1 VTGIALL
8 GSTGSIGRQALEVL
22 AAHPDR
28 FRLLGIAAGRAT
40 PDFRR
45 QLADWPEARAWSADG
60 RQPEIVPA
68 ERWAG
73 GGLEELAAA
82 DGVEVVVVATTGMTA
97 LPAVLAGL
105 RAGRRVALA
114 NKETLVTGGHLVAG
128 LLDELGG
135 DPLDRLRP
143 VDSEHSAIWQC
154 LLGERLEEVAR
165 LVLTASGG
173 PFRDRPA
180 GELGGVRPDEAL
192 AHPTWRM
199 GPKIT
204 IDSATLVN
212 KAFEA
217 IEAKWLYRIPYS
229 RIDAVIHPQSVVHS
243 LVEFADGSYKAQ
255 LGVPDMRL
263 PIQYALTYPERLPS
277 PARTAPPEA
286 WGDLQFLPLD
296 EARFPGYAAVRAAAE
311 AGGNR
316 GTILNAADEVAVA
329 AFLGGAIGF
338 GGIAATIEEAVA
350 RWGAP
355 AEPDLEGIS
364 ALDAEVRAA
373 LSAELGLEGTG

>member
-8 GSTGSIGRQALEVL
+8 GSTGSIGRQTLEVL
-22 AAHPDR
+22 AANPDR

-40 PDFRR
+40 PEFRA
-45 QLADWPEARAWSADG
+45 QLADWPEARAWSADSRPDG
-60 RQPEIVPA
+60 VPH

-73 GGLEELAAA
+73 GGLEELATA
-82 DGVEVVVVATTGMTA
+82 DGVEMVVVATTGMTA
-97 LPAVLAGL
+97 LPAVLAAL

-114 NKETLVTGGHLVAG
+114 NKETLVTGGHLVAA
-128 LLDELGG
+128 LLDKLGG

-154 LLGERLEEVAR
+154 LLGERLDEVAR

-173 PFRDRPA
+173 PFRDRPLS
-180 GELGGVRPDEAL
+180 ELAGVRPDEAL

-212 KAFEA
+212 KAFEV
-217 IEAKWLYRIPYS
+217 IEAKWLYRLPYS

-243 LVEFADGSYKAQ
+243 LVEFTDGSYKAQ

-263 PIQYALTYPERLPS
+263 PIQYALTFPERLPS
-277 PARTAPPEA
+277 PARVAAPEA

-296 EARFPGYAAVRAAAE
+296 QALFPGYVTVRAAAE
-311 AGGNR
+311 EGGNR

-329 AFLGGAIGF
+329 GFLGGAIGF
-338 GGIAATIEEAVA
+338 GNIATTIDQAVT
-350 RWGAP
+350 RWGTT
-355 AEPDLEGIS
+355 AEPDLDGIA

-373 LSAELGLEGTG
+373 LSAELGLGGAA